1 MSAGRAAMWIIASG
15 IMGAMLIV
23 VAADG
28 VSGLPF
34 EWFGV
39 LAACLLAGVAFV
51 LGFAE

>member
-1 MSAGRAAMWIIASG
+1 MWIIASG

-23 VAADG
+23 LAVDG

-39 LAACLLAGVAFV
+39 LSACILAGVAFA

>member
-1 MSAGRAAMWIIASG
+1 MWIIASG
-15 IMGAMLIV
+15 IMGALLIV
-23 VAADG
+23 LAVDG

-39 LAACLLAGVAFV
+39 LAACILSGVAFA